1 MITRVDIIFRQDLM
15 HFRAI
20 GRFEYIVTFCFE
32 NTFNVLRVT
41 NSSSTIRMC
50 GVCMFAT

>member
-1 MITRVDIIFRQDLM
+1 M

-20 GRFEYIVTFCFE
+20 GRFEYIVTF
-32 NTFNVLRVT
+32 TASQILFNVLRVT